1 MLELRAREVRLKR
14 KIFSVAESRRR
25 VVFTARPE
33 DPGGTLDPGEKGV
46 RRKTVRQSENV
57 VRAAGP
63 THVGGVMA
71 KCLWQSFTSIIG
83 HKRGYLMSHIGHR
96 QRCATYRGVRSHNA
110 VSGPLSGRS
119 PKWRRY
125 VQVDCFRVVDDP
137 DRISASERG
146 RRSQRRS

>member
-33 DPGGTLDPGEKGV
+33 DPGATLDPGKKGV

-83 HKRGYLMSHIGHR
+83 HKRGYLMSHIGDR
-96 QRCATYRGVRSHNA
+96 QRCATYRGVRSHNP
-110 VSGPLSGRS
+110 VWDQL
-119 PKWRRY
+119 
-125 VQVDCFRVVDDP
+125 
-137 DRISASERG
+137 RG
-146 RRSQRRS
+146 RRGGGIDLSSVRVADNLTLDLLPIYTTRRGGSMP